1 MTFLVCCCR
10 YSSGRESL
18 SLRAADL
25 VKILAA
31 SRLAASLLAA
41 SLAIGVL
48 SATDSRL
55 LGQEETAAAAP
66 DRSQQSET
74 RVVVTKIDGAQVT
87 IPADRLGADGL
98 RLADGAVLSWDE
110 VREIQTGNR
119 LLGDDP
125 DAITVRLRDQ
135 GVTYARQVTLSDGV
149 VALATDLS
157 DIRYPLGDV
166 RSIRYPAPEGE
177 AEWAALLREPSG
189 EVDRLLVTTSRGPR
203 VVAGLLEAIDADG
216 VQLYFE
222 DASRRVAQD
231 KILGIVPAALAETAA
246 PKFLVRVVDRSVLI
260 ADSLAVA
267 DGNWQIGWRGQV
279 QPFPHE
285 TIVSVRVRSDRVLY
299 VSDLTPVLDEV
310 QTIVAPSAKNRVDT
324 NVAGLP
330 MALRLP
336 PSPNANSG
344 DRDVRTFSKGW
355 GTRSRSRLAFDLPPD
370 FNRLNGWVG
379 IDTSTQGRGNCQAIV
394 LLDDIQIFSQTITG
408 DAAAVPLDVAVQ
420 GGRRLELR
428 VETGEELDLADWVN
442 WADLRL
448 LK

>member
-1 MTFLVCCCR
+1 MLVC
-10 YSSGRESL
+10 
-18 SLRAADL
+18 A
-25 VKILAA
+25 LAMTDVC
-31 SRLAASLLAA
+31 LLAQEPD
-41 SLAIGVL
+41 IV
-48 SATDSRL
+48 SAVNPNKS
-55 LGQEETAAAAP
+55 
-66 DRSQQSET
+66 SET
-74 RVVVTKIDGAQVT
+74 RVVITKIDGLQVT
-87 IPADRLGADGL
+87 VTAN
-98 RLADGAVLSWDE
+98 RLANNGVSLEDGETLGWDE
-110 VREIQTGNR
+110 VRELQTGNR

-125 DAITVRLRDQ
+125 DVITVRLREQ
-135 GVTYARQVTLSDGV
+135 GVLYARQVTLSDGV
-149 VALATDLS
+149 VALATDLT
-157 DIRYPLGDV
+157 DIQYPLVDV
-166 RSIRYPAPEGE
+166 RSIRFPATEGE
-177 AEWAALLREPSG
+177 TEWATLLREPSG

-203 VVAGLLEAIDADG
+203 VVAGLLESIDADG

-222 DASRRVAQD
+222 DASRRVARD
-231 KILGIVPAALAETAA
+231 KILGIVPAALTETAS
-246 PKFLVRVVDRSVLI
+246 PKFLVQVVDRSVLI

-267 DGNWQIGWRGQV
+267 DGNWQIGWQGQV

-299 VSDLTPVLDEV
+299 VSDLPPVLDEV

-324 NVAGLP
+324 NVTGLP

-336 PSPNANSG
+336 PSPNATPA

-355 GTRSRSRLAFDLPPD
+355 GTRSRSRLVFDLPPG

-379 IDTSTQGRGNCQAIV
+379 IDTGTQGRGNCQAIV
-394 LLDDIQIFSQTITG
+394 LLDDIQVFSQTITG
-408 DAAAVPLDVAVQ
+408 DATAVPLDVPVQ

>member
-10 YSSGRESL
+10 CFAGLGSL
-18 SLRAADL
+18 SWRRAG
-25 VKILAA
+25 
-31 SRLAASLLAA
+31 LLNV
-41 SLAIGVL
+41 SGVCLLIGVL
-48 SATDSRL
+48 AATNSRL
-55 LGQEETAAAAP
+55 LAQENASASAP
-66 DRSQQSET
+66 DRSPQSET
-74 RVVVTKIDGAQVT
+74 RVVVTNIDGSQITV
-87 IPADRLGADGL
+87 PADKLAADGVE
-98 RLADGAVLSWDE
+98 LANGAVLSWDE
-110 VREIQTGNR
+110 VRELQTGNR

-125 DAITVRLRDQ
+125 GAITVRFRDQ
-135 GVTYARQVTLSDGV
+135 GVLYARQVTMSDGV
-149 VALATDLS
+149 VALATDLT
-157 DIRYPLGDV
+157 DIQYPLVDV
-166 RSIRYPAPEGE
+166 RSIRFPATDGE
-177 AEWAALLREPSG
+177 TEWVTLLREPSG

-203 VVAGLLEAIDADG
+203 VVAGLLESIDADG

-222 DASRRVAQD
+222 DASRRVARD
-231 KILGIVPAALAETAA
+231 KILGIVPAALTETAS
-246 PKFLVRVVDRSVLI
+246 PKFLVQVVDRSVLI

-267 DGNWQIGWRGQV
+267 DGNWQIGWQGQI

-310 QTIVAPSAKNRVDT
+310 QTVVAPSAKNRVDT

-336 PSPNANSG
+336 ASPNATPAN
-344 DRDVRTFSKGW
+344 RDVRTFSKGW
-355 GTRSRSRLAFDLPPD
+355 GTRSRSRLVFDLPPD
-370 FNRLNGWVG
+370 FNRLTGWVG

-394 LLDDIQIFSQTITG
+394 FLDDIQVFSQTILGNAT
-408 DAAAVPLDVAVQ
+408 AVPLDVAVL